1 MPATILSINE
11 ILNYHFGKQAYSQSA
26 PATMY
31 FGLST
36 TLVTASGWSSV
47 TEPAAGYARVSYTND
62 TNGWTTST
70 TETLSNKLD
79 VVFPESTSAQGT
91 MLSLFIIDTAS
102 GAGDVLWYTPLA
114 PSIIVQANTV
124 LTFGTGLIVVSM

>member
-1 MPATILSINE
+1 MPATLLTLNE
-11 ILNYHFGKQAYSQSA
+11 ILNYHFGRQEYSYSA
-26 PATMY
+26 PTTMY

-47 TEPAAGYARVSYTND
+47 TEPSGGYARVSYTNTTD
-62 TNGWTTST
+62 GWTTST

-79 VVFPESTSAQGT
+79 VVFPESTSEQGN
-91 MLSLFIIDTAS
+91 MLSLFIIDTDS
-102 GAGDVLWYTPLA
+102 GAGNVLWFAPLY

-124 LTFGTGLIVVSM
+124 LTFGAGLIIVTV